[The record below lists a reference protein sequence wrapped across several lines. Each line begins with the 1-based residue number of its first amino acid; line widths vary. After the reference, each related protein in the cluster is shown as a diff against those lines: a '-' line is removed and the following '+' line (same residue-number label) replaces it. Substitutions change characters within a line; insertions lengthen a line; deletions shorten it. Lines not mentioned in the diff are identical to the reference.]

1 MNFNTKNDI
10 QNNSL
15 KDTNDWLKSFNFRS
29 KEVTDIILNNTFK
42 LINYK
47 KFKGSYEG
55 KIIH

>member
-47 KFKGSYEG
+47 KFKGS
-55 KIIH
+55 